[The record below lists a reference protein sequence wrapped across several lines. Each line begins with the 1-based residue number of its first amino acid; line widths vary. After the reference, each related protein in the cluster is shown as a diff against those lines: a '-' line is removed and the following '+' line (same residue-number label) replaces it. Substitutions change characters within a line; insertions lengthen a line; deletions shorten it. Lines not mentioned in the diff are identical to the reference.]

1 MATAPP
7 ALTCYRHPNR
17 ETGVSCA
24 ECGRGLCP
32 DCMVFTPVGI
42 KCAEHA
48 GVATGPARVA
58 QQARR
63 LGVEGTGALL
73 TKILI
78 GVNVAVYLLVI
89 AAGGGTLNRPGGE
102 LFIDGSLI
110 GAALF
115 QGEPIGV
122 ADGEW
127 WRLVTS
133 MFLHGSLIHL
143 GMNMLFLWWIAAPVE
158 EAIGRARFVLIYL
171 AGGLGGAAGAL
182 LFGKYDLFGTT
193 LATPTVGAS
202 GALFGVLGAAFVFE
216 RQRNYVLGGG
226 ALTIILLNLV
236 LSLSLSNISV
246 GGHVGGLVAGALSA
260 VALSRLGRAH
270 AAYGR
275 PGLIGF
281 GGVAAVALASV
292 ALAYWSVAEFV

>member
-1 MATAPP
+1 
-7 ALTCYRHPNR
+7 
-17 ETGVSCA
+17 
-24 ECGRGLCP
+24 
-32 DCMVFTPVGI
+32 MVFTPVGI

-48 GVATGPARVA
+48 GVATGPARVVGKA
-58 QQARR
+58 QRF
-63 LGVEGTGALL
+63 GVEGTGALL

-78 GVNVAVYLLVI
+78 GVNVAVYLLTI
-89 AAGGGTLNRPGGE
+89 AAGGGELNNPGGE
-102 LFIDGSLI
+102 LFIDGSLV

-158 EAIGRARFVLIYL
+158 EAVGRWRFALLYL

-182 LFGKYDLFGTT
+182 LFGRYELFGTT

-202 GALFGVLGAAFVFE
+202 GALFGILGAAFVFE

-275 PGLIGF
+275 PGLVGF
-281 GGVAAVALASV
+281 VGVGAVALASV
-292 ALAYWSVAEFV
+292 ALSYWSVAEFV